1 MSNEVIQVDDS
12 QVLLLF
18 ERLSQNKMKAAY
30 KKTLGKSAMILVKQA
45 RVNLKKV
52 TSRYNSNATNKAHG
66 WNYKV
71 SKAGK
76 VNFSTLQQGIR
87 YKVSKNGM
95 AAKVNIMADFRL
107 KWFEMGTDERSL
119 KGMKR
124 HGAFRGSMKATHF
137 FTDAKKETETQ
148 IFAMMDETLRQS
160 ILKVATNSKR

>member
-66 WNYKV
+66 DRKSV
-71 SKAGK
+71 
-76 VNFSTLQQGIR
+76 V
-87 YKVSKNGM
+87 
-95 AAKVNIMADFRL
+95 
-107 KWFEMGTDERSL
+107 
-119 KGMKR
+119 
-124 HGAFRGSMKATHF
+124 
-137 FTDAKKETETQ
+137 
-148 IFAMMDETLRQS
+148 
-160 ILKVATNSKR
+160 